1 MIKTPFKYTLD
12 LNNLPKPSPKQ
23 LALIKAL
30 AEKPD
35 EEIDYSDLPQI
46 TAEQWENS
54 RLARDNPEL
63 QKALGLKKHQATH

>member
-46 TAEQWENS
+46 TAEQ
-54 RLARDNPEL
+54 
-63 QKALGLKKHQATH
+63 